1 MTRGDVLQEF
11 HPDAFHSIVVACK
24 KECSYQC
31 SLFSL
36 LPFTFAYLTFLSQF
50 LSFFPEAR
58 RSSCTSRL
66 SSTLSQHLLLLFLP
80 QNTPLLPCL
89 HIDVTCASLSSFS
102 EVSLVHLLLF
112 DHHHQQ

>member
-24 KECSYQC
+24 KECSCQC

-50 LSFFPEAR
+50 LSFLPEAR
-58 RSSCTSRL
+58 RPSCTSFFN
-66 SSTLSQHLLLLFLP
+66 SFS
-80 QNTPLLPCL
+80 
-89 HIDVTCASLSSFS
+89 ASASSFFATKYS
-102 EVSLVHLLLF
+102 IASMLAH
-112 DHHHQQ
+112 